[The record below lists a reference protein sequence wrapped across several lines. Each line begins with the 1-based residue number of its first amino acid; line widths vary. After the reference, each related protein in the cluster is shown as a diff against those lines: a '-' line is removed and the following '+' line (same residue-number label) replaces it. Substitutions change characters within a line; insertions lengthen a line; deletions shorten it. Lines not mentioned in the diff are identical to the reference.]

1 MNYELDINKIYLYA
15 KNPYEARYQL
25 LINKEEI
32 TGIRYLND
40 YKAFTEYANDMDY
53 IYQYIEEYN
62 PTIRN
67 ETF

>member
-15 KNPYEARYQL
+15 KNPYEAKYQL

-32 TGIRYLND
+32 TGIRHLND
-40 YKAFTEYANDMDY
+40 SKAFTEYANDMDY

-62 PTIRN
+62 PTMRN

>member
-15 KNPYEARYQL
+15 KNPYEARHQL